1 MTYKKY
7 RFGISSA
14 VDYFADIQK
23 LLHLFSKYGFRF
35 VSIGADTRH
44 NFFPDNEKFSTMIG
58 WINENNLEIDSI
70 HVPFGPEYDLANPED
85 NKRKLAIK
93 SVLEFLEY
101 ADAGNIPIAIL
112 HPHHYLIDSP
122 QVALDKSTES
132 LRKIV
137 SRKPQR
143 IRLAI
148 ENLPDKRGSW
158 IADQLLTLFDSNS
171 FGFCYD
177 SSHENLSGPPFH
189 LLEKHY
195 ARLIT
200 CHLSDNNGSFDE
212 HLIPGRGNI
221 DWLKMKTYFDRS
233 ESFADILFEVGTGEA
248 LTEPVEDYVRMISLK
263 AEEIFG

>member
-1 MTYKKY
+1 MANKKY
-7 RFGISSA
+7 RFGISTT
-14 VDYFADIQK
+14 VDYSADIQT

-44 NFFPDNEKFSTMIG
+44 NFFPDNEKFSIMIG

-70 HVPFGPEYDLANPED
+70 HVPFGPEYDLADPAD
-85 NKRKLAIK
+85 HKRKLAIEN
-93 SVLEFLEY
+93 VLKFLEY

-112 HPHHYLIDSP
+112 HPHYYLTDSL
-122 QVALDKSTES
+122 QGALDRSTES
-132 LRKIV
+132 LCEIV
-137 SRKPQR
+137 SCKPQR

-148 ENLPDKRGSW
+148 ENLPDKSGSW

-171 FGFCYD
+171 VGFCYD

-195 ARLIT
+195 DRLIT
-200 CHLSDNNGSFDE
+200 CHLSDNNGSSDE

-248 LTEPVEDYVRMISLK
+248 LSDRVEEYVRMTSLK